1 VEIGWLI
8 LLALQS
14 VYNVVKNNFLYV
26 LIGVTFFILLTA
38 LIQIYMKL
46 DKLEDIE
53 DRLKAVERDIARK
66 L

>member
-1 VEIGWLI
+1 MEIGWLI